1 MTTASTTTAE
11 PTGPDSSTGPDRR
24 RTGGPRALWSG
35 LPRMIV
41 LRLLT
46 VPLVLWALASLV
58 FVALRM
64 LPGSPAT
71 TLAAG
76 GATDQTAAQI
86 TANAQQITADLGL
99 DKSVPEQYLI
109 YLRDLLGGD
118 FGSSYFGGSKV
129 LSLIATALPATIEL
143 TVAAMLVAV
152 LIGGVSGLV
161 AALRKDTWVDTGT
174 RAAATVTFSLPWFAL
189 GVLGIVVFGVWLG
202 WLPVLG
208 RLPNQ
213 LDYKPF
219 TNFVL
224 LDAILQDRPE
234 LVWPWIQHLILPACT
249 LALSTAGFITR
260 IVRAS
265 VLEVL
270 GDDFVRTAQMK
281 GLGEGQVV
289 RRHVLRNASLPII
302 TVLGLQF
309 GTLLGGSTVTE
320 TVFSYPGVGVLL
332 VDAVLQRDYPVV
344 QGAALAIALLFTLV
358 NAAVDVLYLILDPRL
373 GRS

>member
-1 MTTASTTTAE
+1 VTATTATVPTRRPGALLRKITT
-11 PTGPDSSTGPDRR
+11 
-24 RTGGPRALWSG
+24 G
-35 LPRMIV
+35 LPRMIA

-46 VPLVLWALASLV
+46 VPLVLWALSSLV
-58 FVALRM
+58 FVALRL

-71 TLAAG
+71 SLASG
-76 GATDQTAAQI
+76 GGSDQTSAQL
-86 TANAQQITADLGL
+86 TANAADITSSLGL
-99 DKSVPEQYLI
+99 DKSLPEQYWI
-109 YLRDLLGGD
+109 YLRDLLHGN
-118 FGSSYFGGSKV
+118 FGSSYFGGSSV
-129 LSLIATALPATIEL
+129 VSLIGDALPVTIEL

-152 LIGGVSGLV
+152 LIGGISGLV
-161 AALRKDTWVDTGT
+161 AALRRDTWIDTTT

-189 GVLGIVVFGVWLG
+189 GVLGIIVFGVWLG

-213 LDYKPF
+213 LNYHPT

-224 LDAILQDRPE
+224 LDAFLQNRPE
-234 LVWPWIQHLILPACT
+234 LIWPWIQHLILPACT

-281 GLGEGQVV
+281 GLNETQVV

-320 TVFSYPGVGVLL
+320 SVFSYPGVGVLL
-332 VDAVLQRDYPVV
+332 VKAVLQRDYPVV

-358 NAAVDVLYLILDPRL
+358 NAAVDILYLVLDPRL
-373 GRS
+373 GES

>member
-1 MTTASTTTAE
+1 MSAAPTTGPNTGEAAAPTTAPTTR
-11 PTGPDSSTGPDRR
+11 SVRR
-24 RTGGPRALWSG
+24 RPLWSG
-35 LPRMIV
+35 LTRMIV

-46 VPLVLWALASLV
+46 VPVVLWALASLV

-71 TLAAG
+71 SLAAG
-76 GATDQTAAQI
+76 GASDQTTAQI
-86 TANAQQITADLGL
+86 TANAAQITADLGL
-99 DKSVPEQYLI
+99 DKSVPEQYVI
-109 YLRDLLGGD
+109 YLRDLLGGN
-118 FGSSYFGGSKV
+118 FGNSYFGGSDV
-129 LSLIATALPATIEL
+129 LSLIGTALPVTIEL
-143 TVAAMLVAV
+143 TVAAMLIAV
-152 LIGGVSGLV
+152 LIGGVSGLI
-161 AALRKDTWVDTGT
+161 AALRKDTWVDAGT

-213 LDYKPF
+213 LNYQPF

-224 LDAILQDRPE
+224 LDAILEDRPE
-234 LVWPWIQHLILPACT
+234 LIWPWIQHLILPAFT
-249 LALSTAGFITR
+249 LALSTAGYITR

-281 GLGEGQVV
+281 GLTEGQVV

-358 NAAVDVLYLILDPRL
+358 NAAVDVFYLILDPRL
-373 GRS
+373 GGD

>member
-1 MTTASTTTAE
+1 MTRNPAT
-11 PTGPDSSTGPDRR
+11 
-24 RTGGPRALWSG
+24 RTIA
-35 LPRMIV
+35 

-46 VPLVLWALASLV
+46 VPLVLWALATLV
-58 FVALRM
+58 FVALRF

-71 TLAAG
+71 SLAAG
-76 GATDQTAAQI
+76 GASDQSAEQI
-86 TANAQQITADLGL
+86 TANADQISESLGL
-99 DKSVPEQYLI
+99 SQPLPVQYLT
-109 YLRDLLGGD
+109 YLGDLIRGD
-118 FGSSYFGGSKV
+118 FGSSYFGGNDV
-129 LSLIATALPATIEL
+129 LSLLRSALPATIEL
-143 TVAAMLVAV
+143 TVAAMLAAV
-152 LIGGVSGLV
+152 VIGGVSGLV
-161 AALRKDTWVDTGT
+161 AALRKDTPVDTGI

-208 RLPNQ
+208 RLPNR
-213 LDYKPF
+213 LEYEPL

-224 LDAILQDRPE
+224 LDAVLQDRPE
-234 LVWPWIQHLILPACT
+234 LIWPWIQHLILPAAT

-289 RRHVLRNASLPII
+289 RKHVLRNASLPII

-344 QGAALAIALLFTLV
+344 QGAALAIALLFVLV
-358 NAAVDVLYLILDPRL
+358 NAAVDVLYLVLDPRL
-373 GRS
+373 GKS